1 MSQTQL
7 KDLSYRHE
15 AILDWLVLNPDKSQG
30 ECARALGYTEA
41 WLSQVISSNLFQARL
56 ALLLQEKREHGIFTV
71 AEKLAG
77 LADLAIEK
85 TLKNVEVSA
94 DPGFVLS
101 AAEVALK
108 RLGYG
113 AVKQPPTAPTTV
125 NNTLV
130 VATQAG
136 LQEAVQIMRQ
146 VKAGTP
152 EMLEH
157 DDQDRNELLGGQIID
172 INATAT

>member
-1 MSQTQL
+1 MAATQL

-15 AILDWLVLNPDKSQG
+15 ALLDWLVLNPNKTQG
-30 ECARALGYTEA
+30 DCARELGYTEA
-41 WLSQVISSNLFQARL
+41 WVSQVINSNLFQARL
-56 ALLLQEKREHGIFTV
+56 GMLLQEKREHGIFTV

-113 AVKQPPTAPTTV
+113 AAKQPPPGPTTV

-157 DDQDRNELLGGQIID
+157 DDQERNGLLNERILD
-172 INATAT
+172 VSATTT

>member
-1 MSQTQL
+1 MAATQL
-7 KDLSYRHE
+7 QDLSYRHE

-30 ECARALGYTEA
+30 DCALALGYTQA
-41 WLSQVISSNLFQARL
+41 WLSQVINSNLFQARL
-56 ALLLQEKREHGIFTV
+56 AMLLQEKREHGIFTV

-77 LADLAIEK
+77 LADLAIERTIK
-85 TLKNVEVSA
+85 HVEVSA
-94 DPGFVLS
+94 DPAFVLS

-113 AVKQPPTAPTTV
+113 AKAPVPTGPVTV

-130 VATQAG
+130 VATQNG

-146 VKAGTP
+146 VKANTP

-157 DDQDRNELLGGQIID
+157 DDQDRTELIGGQIIEPD
-172 INATAT
+172 PL